1 MQQTST
7 ILVKLFSILNDA
19 GVQCLL
25 IGGQACVIYGAKT
38 STVDLDIT
46 ILSTNKNLTK
56 LKNALEVLE
65 AKASPASVPLDA
77 TLLARGH
84 SLHYYCG
91 KSGFDNIRFDILGT
105 LPRLQAFSNLWQR
118 RFDFVSDSG
127 VTIPVLSIPDLILS
141 KKTGRIKD
149 AADITA
155 LVNAHYIMNHLEPD
169 ENDVRLW
176 LTEAREVDVL
186 QMFVEKFPR
195 ATRQLTKA
203 RPLLAHVLTEDIAA
217 LKSALIAEATDEAV
231 RHETFRGPL
240 RSEARDLA
248 RLKRRK

>member
-7 ILVKLFSILNDA
+7 ILVRLFSILNDV
-19 GVQCLL
+19 GLQCLL

-46 ILSTNKNLTK
+46 ILSTNINLAK

-65 AKASPASVPLDA
+65 AKPSLASVPLDA
-77 TLLARGH
+77 ALLTRGH

-105 LPRLQAFSNLWQR
+105 LPRLQAFSNIWQR

-127 VTIPVLSIPDLILS
+127 VTIPVLSVPDLILS

-149 AADITA
+149 TADITA
-155 LVNAHYIMNHLEPD
+155 LVNAHFVMNHLEPD
-169 ENDVRLW
+169 ENDIRLW

-186 QMFVEKFPR
+186 QMFAEKFPSEAR
-195 ATRQLTKA
+195 KLAKE
-203 RPLLAHVLTEDIAA
+203 RPLLKHVISGDIAA
-217 LKSALIAEATDEAV
+217 LKVALIEEASNEATAHEA
-231 RHETFRGPL
+231 FRGPL
-240 RSEARDLA
+240 RAEARELA
-248 RLKRRK
+248 RKRRRK